1 MICRAFPIL
10 TGMDIRSDNP
20 VGGVPDPGAMS
31 VRLLDLSPAGWR
43 LGRHR
48 GDWGGGLTQQLP
60 TLHDTHELRVSG
72 SGTPEAAGQVADFL
86 HRAVAR
92 GTFVSGA
99 LEPEVAAALPRGL
112 ADRISAPTDDRAGDL
127 AWDVL
132 SVLQRRAALRPL
144 FDRLPAVSLVLVS
157 RRQDLVASMVER
169 LAALAY
175 PQLEIVVGLHG
186 CTAPAGL
193 TEAAGPRDLV
203 VREFPADQVFGS
215 VIEDAFACASGEL
228 VGKVDDDDYFSD
240 DHVLDLVM
248 AHGYSHATLVGK
260 STTVVFLEAIDTT
273 VRRLYGGVRESFTH
287 RVAGST
293 FLMTPADLA
302 AVGGWPAVP
311 RAVDTHLINA
321 IRRESGTIYQPH
333 DIGYLYVRSADP
345 SGHTWATGVEHFLR
359 NTREQWIGL
368 LRHREF
374 GTEGEL

>member
-1 MICRAFPIL
+1 
-10 TGMDIRSDNP
+10 
-20 VGGVPDPGAMS
+20 MS
-31 VRLLDLSPAGWR
+31 VRTLDLSHDGWR
-43 LGRHR
+43 LGRHHGGWD
-48 GDWGGGLTQQLP
+48 GDLLQQVP
-60 TLHDTHELRVSG
+60 ALHDSHELRVT
-72 SGTPEAAGQVADFL
+72 GTGPPAAARQVADAL
-86 HRAVAR
+86 HRVVAR

-99 LEPEVAAALPRGL
+99 LGPDVTAGLPRDL
-112 ADRISAPTDDRAGDL
+112 ANRITPPTDGRAGDL
-127 AWDVL
+127 EWDVR

-157 RRQDLVASMVER
+157 RRADLVVAMVER
-169 LAALAY
+169 LAALDY
-175 PQLEIVVGLHG
+175 PELEIVVGLHG
-186 CTAPAGL
+186 CPTPAGL
-193 TEAAGPRDLV
+193 TDAATPRPLV

-240 DHVLDLVM
+240 EHVLDLVM
-248 AHGYSHATLVGK
+248 AHGYSGATLVGK

-293 FLMTPADLA
+293 FLISPADLT

-333 DIGYLYVRSADP
+333 DIGYLYVRNADP
-345 SGHTWATGVEHFLR
+345 TGHTWATGVEHFLR

-374 GTEGEL
+374 GTEGEQ